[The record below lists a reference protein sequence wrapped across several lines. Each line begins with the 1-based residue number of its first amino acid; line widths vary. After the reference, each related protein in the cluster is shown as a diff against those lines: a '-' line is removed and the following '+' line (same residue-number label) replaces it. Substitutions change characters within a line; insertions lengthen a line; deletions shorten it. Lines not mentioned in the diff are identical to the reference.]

1 MSYDC
6 CQLKLFLDNPLH
18 SILCFPYRVFLTCF
32 QAARKTMTFINH
44 TLALRPLR
52 VDRGFVRSQPADI
65 RSHRANVYPQAA
77 NLYSHGANRDLF
89 RLRTSLQFATNG
101 FIL

>member
-89 RLRTSLQFATNG
+89 RLRTSLLFATNG